1 MAKKE
6 LDELEKKKQE
16 LEEELRQIQGELDD
30 SIDRVRNDVSTKLD
44 PKAIIKKHPL
54 PIVGAAALAGFF
66 LGHSGKSSHKKSSS
80 KREFSGALL
89 SELKKLATRKA
100 ISFASDYVEDL
111 LEEKADK
118 HLSGSN
124 GKEEE

>member
-16 LEEELRQIQGELDD
+16 LEEELRQIQDELDN
-30 SIDRVRNDVSTKLD
+30 SIDRVRDDVSTKLD

-54 PIVGAAALAGFF
+54 PIVGTAALVGFL
-66 LGHSGKSSHKKSSS
+66 LGHSGGSSQKQSST

-100 ISFASDYVEDL
+100 ISFATDYVEDL

>member
-1 MAKKE
+1 
-6 LDELEKKKQE
+6 
-16 LEEELRQIQGELDD
+16 
-30 SIDRVRNDVSTKLD
+30 
-44 PKAIIKKHPL
+44 
-54 PIVGAAALAGFF
+54 
-66 LGHSGKSSHKKSSS
+66 
-80 KREFSGALL
+80 LL